1 MFRSIICITIITFIS
16 FSTSLANNFSDLPAS
31 NTSETRLENWQNP
44 LHKKLYQNG
53 TLFALVEAVDVL
65 QENYFKLWPGVWP
78 SAIDWTS
85 AVVGTNLAGCMRT
98 FSRSDYI
105 LSTPDDV
112 GNLINRHFSAL
123 SASYFGQNVAELAK
137 EAYDDIL
144 WVVLEWLEAVQLVNE
159 RSQKYSIGPIGGG
172 WYAQEW
178 VPEYARRAVEF
189 WDLASPGYN
198 RTLCGGGMTWNP
210 RLLPYKNAITNELY
224 ISASVAMYLYNGPV
238 IKPQNPK
245 YLNAAIETYNW
256 LMSSNMTNDDG
267 LFVDG
272 YHISGWNQTNSNN
285 TKCDE
290 RNEMVYTYNQG
301 VLLSGQLGLYIAT
314 GVRSYLEEGHN
325 LLSNTIRATGWD
337 LENGNTTESYLVGNA
352 RRPSDKWHGLGRS
365 GILEEACDASA
376 TCSQDSQTFK
386 GIFFHHMTKFCSEL
400 KNPLVVPEASTADSP
415 LEIQNWHYESCQ
427 KYGPWIK
434 HNADAALSTLDSQGR
449 FGSWWGVA
457 AEITSL
463 TSSETYGT
471 LPRPGSIDYRN
482 SGLPQDWLYSSN
494 NVKKRKET
502 VQRKVIT
509 DRDDNTDARAL
520 DLNDRGR
527 GRTVETQNGG
537 LSVLRALWEIVE
549 RPGGK

>member
-1 MFRSIICITIITFIS
+1 MFRSIICITVTTLF
-16 FSTSLANNFSDLPAS
+16 FLSTSLANNISVFPAS
-31 NTSETRLENWQNP
+31 RTSENRLENWQNP
-44 LHKKLYQNG
+44 LPEKLYQNG
-53 TLFALVEAVDVL
+53 TLVALVEAVDVL
-65 QENYFKLWPGVWP
+65 QANYFKLWPGVWP

-105 LSTPDDV
+105 LSTPDNV

-123 SASYFGQNVAELAK
+123 SASYFGQNVAELVQ
-137 EAYDDIL
+137 EAYDDVL
-144 WVVLEWLEAVQLVNE
+144 WVVLEWLEAIQFVDE

-178 VPEYARRAVEF
+178 LPEFARRAVEF
-189 WDLASPGYN
+189 WDLASLGYN
-198 RTLCGGGMTWNP
+198 RMLCGGGMNWNP

-224 ISASVAMYLYNGPV
+224 ISASVAMYLNNGSV
-238 IKPQNPK
+238 IKPRNSK

-256 LMSSNMTNDDG
+256 LMSSNMTNND
-267 LFVDG
+267 
-272 YHISGWNQTNSNN
+272 GWNKTNSNN

-314 GVRSYLEEGHN
+314 GVRSYLQEGHN

-337 LENGNTTESYLVGNA
+337 LENGNTSESYLANNT
-352 RRPSDKWHGLGRS
+352 RRSSDKWHGLGRS

-400 KNPLVVPEASTADSP
+400 KNPLVVPEDSTAESL
-415 LEIQNWHYESCQ
+415 LEIQDWHYESCQ

-449 FGSWWGVA
+449 FGSWWGVT
-457 AEITSL
+457 AETTSL
-463 TSSETYGT
+463 NSSETYGT
-471 LPRPGSIDYRN
+471 LTRPGSIDYRN
-482 SGLPQDWLYSSN
+482 SGLPQDWFYSRN
-494 NVKKRKET
+494 NVKKRKEK
-502 VQRKVIT
+502 VQRIVIT
-509 DRDDNTDARAL
+509 DRDDATHARVL

-549 RPGGK
+549 RPRGE